1 MNIMNHLRTIHHNV
15 HALKCLKMSM
25 CLPLLPADKME
36 QGFQLI
42 KLFATNHNVQM
53 NDFFNYYQR

>member
-1 MNIMNHLRTIHHNV
+1 
-15 HALKCLKMSM
+15 M
-25 CLPLLPADKME
+25 CLPLFPANKME

-42 KLFATNHNVQM
+42 QLFATNHNVQK

>member
-1 MNIMNHLRTIHHNV
+1 ML
-15 HALKCLKMSM
+15 M

-36 QGFQLI
+36 QGFELI